1 MSKAGPS
8 VCLEQGLV
16 ADGLN
21 GQHGGEA
28 NHRAPAVDHLGKGR
42 ERAEALSILVALEGR
57 HQRGGDD
64 EAEDGDDAGR
74 LIGQLS
80 QHALA

>member
-21 GQHGGEA
+21 GQHGGKS
-28 NHRAPAVDHLGKGR
+28 NHGAPAVDHLGIGR
-42 ERAEALSILVALEGR
+42 ERADALSILGALEGR
-57 HQRGGDD
+57 HQRGGND
-64 EAEDGDDAGR
+64 EAEDGDDAGG
-74 LIGQLS
+74 LVSQLS
-80 QHALA
+80 QYTLA